1 MHVIPDSTMF
11 RSYIIIYGICLFFGG
26 IISYFQFNILTIS
39 NTPFD
44 NLLYCNSGLYSDV
57 LNNYYSKIIILL
69 SLFNYFIIFCKII
82 WASFGKKYFKKK
94 NQISPNND
102 RPEKDIKAIVKNSF
116 RILRSVLII
125 SLILIF
131 GWLISSIGR
140 NNIAALLVIITQI
153 LAALFIPKS
162 NQQSSSIII
171 SNVIS
176 LTSSIITCI
185 YIITAGI
192 NAVILIS
199 CNSEYRNAYKSVF
212 CKLIPKNRVSP
223 NQPLFIKSDK
233 RNDKN
238 NSNIRKS

>member
-1 MHVIPDSTMF
+1 MNLNVKSD
-11 RSYIIIYGICLFFGG
+11 
-26 IISYFQFNILTIS
+26 FQ
-39 NTPFD
+39 
-44 NLLYCNSGLYSDV
+44 
-57 LNNYYSKIIILL
+57 
-69 SLFNYFIIFCKII
+69 
-82 WASFGKKYFKKK
+82 
-94 NQISPNND
+94 
-102 RPEKDIKAIVKNSF
+102 DIKAIVKNSF

-199 CNSEYRNAYKSVF
+199 CK
-212 CKLIPKNRVSP
+212 
-223 NQPLFIKSDK
+223 
-233 RNDKN
+233 
-238 NSNIRKS
+238 

>member
-26 IISYFQFNILTIS
+26 IISYFQFNIITGL
-39 NTPFD
+39 NLNFD
-44 NLLYCNSGLYSDV
+44 NLLYY
-57 LNNYYSKIIILL
+57 
-69 SLFNYFIIFCKII
+69 
-82 WASFGKKYFKKK
+82 
-94 NQISPNND
+94 
-102 RPEKDIKAIVKNSF
+102 IKAIVKNSF

-140 NNIAALLVIITQI
+140 NNIMVLMNIIIFSITN
-153 LAALFIPKS
+153 LFIPKS
-162 NQQSSSIII
+162 NQQFSIII
-171 SNVIS
+171 ANVVS

-192 NAVILIS
+192 NAIILIS

-212 CKLIPKNRVSP
+212 GKLIPKNKVSP

-233 RNDKN
+233 GKIKN
-238 NSNIRKS
+238 NNNLNNQQP

>member
-102 RPEKDIKAIVKNSF
+102 RPEKEE
-116 RILRSVLII
+116 R
-125 SLILIF
+125 
-131 GWLISSIGR
+131 W
-140 NNIAALLVIITQI
+140 TQT
-153 LAALFIPKS
+153 
-162 NQQSSSIII
+162 
-171 SNVIS
+171 V
-176 LTSSIITCI
+176 
-185 YIITAGI
+185 
-192 NAVILIS
+192 
-199 CNSEYRNAYKSVF
+199 
-212 CKLIPKNRVSP
+212 NRTRM
-223 NQPLFIKSDK
+223 FW
-233 RNDKN
+233 
-238 NSNIRKS
+238 